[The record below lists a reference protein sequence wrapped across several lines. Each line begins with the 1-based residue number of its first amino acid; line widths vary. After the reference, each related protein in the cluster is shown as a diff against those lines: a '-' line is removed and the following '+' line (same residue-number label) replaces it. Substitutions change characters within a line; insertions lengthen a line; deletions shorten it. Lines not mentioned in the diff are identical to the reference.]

1 MNLLIDYSIL
11 IYFCTSHATH
21 LLFVTLIQN
30 VIINSNTLE
39 YLERYVYQ
47 KKMPLFHTIKKI
59 NKINT

>member
-30 VIINSNTLE
+30 VIINYFGVSRTIC
-39 YLERYVYQ
+39 VS
-47 KKMPLFHTIKKI
+47 KKNAAFSY
-59 NKINT
+59 N